1 MPELSAAMCTGFR
14 TQERRTQAQEQ
25 AQEQGFQALKQQLE
39 QDAAQ
44 RGREAQAI
52 AAQVDEMRGE
62 LRELRD
68 AQRRAPPE
76 LVLAQTGPDGLPRFI
91 TYHQVRPS
99 SLGTYIQSIN
109 Q

>member
-1 MPELSAAMCTGFR
+1 MCTGFQ

-25 AQEQGFQALKQQLE
+25 AQEQRFQALKQLLE

-68 AQRRAPPE
+68 AQAPPE
-76 LVLAQTGPDGLPRFI
+76 LALAQTGLMDFRD
-91 TYHQVRPS
+91 S
-99 SLGTYIQSIN
+99 
-109 Q
+109 